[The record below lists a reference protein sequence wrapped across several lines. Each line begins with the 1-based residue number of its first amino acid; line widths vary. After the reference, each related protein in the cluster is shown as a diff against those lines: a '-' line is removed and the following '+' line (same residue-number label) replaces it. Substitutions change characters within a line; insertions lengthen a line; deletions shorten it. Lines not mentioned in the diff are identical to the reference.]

1 MYAYFNVSEIEYLD
15 YKNRKDSKDKDA
27 VTLLLANGQAHKY
40 VGNIQNIEGEFDNST
55 GNIAFRAKFPNPEY
69 LLKHGETGKVQL
81 TIDLKNALLIPQK
94 ATFEI
99 QDKIYVYV
107 VDDKNI
113 IRSRNI
119 TIKQKMPNLYA
130 VESGLAETDKILLEG
145 LQSVKEDDKIQS
157 SFIPAKQVIVQS
169 IKQ

>member
-1 MYAYFNVSEIEYLD
+1 M
-15 YKNRKDSKDKDA
+15 
-27 VTLLLANGQAHKY
+27 
-40 VGNIQNIEGEFDNST
+40 
-55 GNIAFRAKFPNPEY
+55 
-69 LLKHGETGKVQL
+69 
-81 TIDLKNALLIPQK
+81 KNALLIPQK

-107 VDDKNI
+107 VDNKNI

-145 LQSVKEDDKIQS
+145 LQSVKEDDTIQS

-169 IKQ
+169 NKQ